1 MKSFKREREKRNY
14 IFHRIIFLGTR
25 FFWHGL
31 GIFSLKIHIFFYNI
45 FTLRISQFCSKRC
58 MYKPCLSVFCHCCS
72 LPLTL
77 IHLLSATKVLVINHV
92 EELKELQ
99 NKRKKPWVRNLIS
112 TVRKTNLSSCSSRNT
127 LSRFPRALAIFSLLP
142 VFLIRSSHMQTQHPE
157 CPRCA
162 IWCH

>member
-1 MKSFKREREKRNY
+1 MKSFKKREKNY

-58 MYKPCLSVFCHCCS
+58 MYKPCLSVFVIVAHYPS
-72 LPLTL
+72 L

-112 TVRKTNLSSCSSRNT
+112 TVRKTSLSLTLPGTSLQIPPSTCHLLSSPS
-127 LSRFPRALAIFSLLP
+127 FPH
-142 VFLIRSSHMQTQHPE
+142 RSSHMQTQHPE